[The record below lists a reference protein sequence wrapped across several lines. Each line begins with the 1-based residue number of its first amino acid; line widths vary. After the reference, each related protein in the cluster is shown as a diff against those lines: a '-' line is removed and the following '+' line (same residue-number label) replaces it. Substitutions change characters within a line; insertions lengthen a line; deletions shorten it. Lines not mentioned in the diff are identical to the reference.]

1 MISLIKGNRWLPI
14 AAALALA
21 SCGPTNI
28 NGVGTVAAKTT
39 IAANDL
45 YRAASR
51 SGEDL
56 VKLGLMDKAKFKALD
71 AQAYSVLLQVRSGTA
86 SIQQLVAA
94 TALLSGASK

>member
-1 MISLIKGNRWLPI
+1 MS
-14 AAALALA
+14 
-21 SCGPTNI
+21 
-28 NGVGTVAAKTT
+28 AKST

-71 AQAYSVLLQVRSGTA
+71 AQAYAVLLQVRAGTA
-86 SIQQLVAA
+86 SVAQLAA
-94 TALLSGASK
+94 ITAALSGASK